1 MSKLTIFTASDDGYF
16 PFLEG
21 LIQSIEDRKKEGIK
35 RITSLRVVVFD
46 TGLLPKQVKKISKF
60 AEVVDIKNL
69 DLCEFY
75 GGVLKS
81 GVQHRSL
88 ILSLAIR
95 PFLPKWAGDSDI
107 LMWMD
112 SDAWLQDST
121 GVEQMVW
128 AANLNTVAVVPET
141 GRLVIY
147 AAYRQEVKI
156 ADLYTYFDIEVS
168 SPIIN
173 LPILNAGVFAARAD
187 SPLWREWEKD
197 IKEALVR
204 SGGIFRFGLDQVAFN
219 YAIYGH
225 NLNFSPLP
233 FECDY
238 CTSLTNLVVI
248 DGKICSSAVPFEPAH
263 TIHMTG
269 NNKWI
274 DQLVIVLDKDGNEL
288 DRIMTKI
295 DYISMRKLRA

>member
-1 MSKLTIFTASDDGYF
+1 MSKLTIFTASDDDYF

-46 TGLLPKQVKKISKF
+46 TGLLPKQVEKIRGF
-60 AEVVDIKNL
+60 AEVIDIKNL
-69 DLCEFY
+69 DLGEFY
-75 GGVLKS
+75 GDILKA
-81 GVQHRSL
+81 GAQHRSL
-88 ILSLAIR
+88 ILALAIR
-95 PFLPKWAGDSDI
+95 PFLPAWAGDSDI

-173 LPILNAGVFAARAD
+173 LPICNAGVFAARVD
-187 SPLWREWEKD
+187 SPLWRMWGDDMKQ
-197 IKEALVR
+197 ALSR
-204 SGGIFRFGLDQVAFN
+204 SDGIFRFGLDQVAFN
-219 YAIYGH
+219 HAIYKN
-225 NLNFSPLP
+225 NLMFSPLP
-233 FECDY
+233 FDCDY

-274 DQLVIVLDKDGNEL
+274 EQLVIVLDKDGNEL

>member
-112 SDAWLQDST
+112 ADAWLQDST

-173 LPILNAGVFAARAD
+173 LPICNAGVFAARVD
-187 SPLWREWEKD
+187 SPLWRMWGD
-197 IKEALVR
+197 DMKEALTR

-219 YAIYGH
+219 HAIYH
-225 NLNFSPLP
+225 NNLMFSPLQ

-238 CTSLTNLVVI
+238 CTSLINLIMI
-248 DGKICSSAVPFEPAH
+248 DGKICSSAVPFEE
-263 TIHMTG
+263 
-269 NNKWI
+269 
-274 DQLVIVLDKDGNEL
+274 VSYYSYDG
-288 DRIMTKI
+288 K
-295 DYISMRKLRA
+295 

>member
-1 MSKLTIFTASDDGYF
+1 M
-16 PFLEG
+16 
-21 LIQSIEDRKKEGIK
+21 
-35 RITSLRVVVFD
+35 
-46 TGLLPKQVKKISKF
+46 
-60 AEVVDIKNL
+60 
-69 DLCEFY
+69 
-75 GGVLKS
+75 
-81 GVQHRSL
+81 
-88 ILSLAIR
+88 
-95 PFLPKWAGDSDI
+95 
-107 LMWMD
+107 
-112 SDAWLQDST
+112 
-121 GVEQMVW
+121 
-128 AANLNTVAVVPET
+128 VPET

-274 DQLVIVLDKDGNEL
+274 EQLVIVLDQDGIEL
-288 DRIMTKI
+288 DTYHDQNRLSLNEKAASMSVSPFDFVEAVSFTKEDI
-295 DYISMRKLRA
+295 IRDGDAEERDYNAFIVNKALVSFLIRFLIVKK